1 MSDLRER
8 LKERWIEWSAIAR
21 LDYSLAFRNI
31 LRQKRRSFVGLSA
44 ITAGVI
50 ALLLAA
56 GFFEWNY
63 DGMREGTIRSQIG
76 HIQVVRPGFR
86 DAGAADPFQFLIPLD
101 SPERKLIET
110 FPLVEAVAPRL
121 TFNGLI
127 SKGESTVSFL
137 ADGVD
142 PIPEKK
148 LNGYLTLLQGTNL
161 ESIKADEVIVGE
173 GLAKT
178 LGVKVGERVVLLA
191 NTKSRGVN
199 AIEVTVKGIF
209 ATPTKAYDD
218 YALRVPL
225 ETAQRLLK
233 TSDVHA
239 WLVVLSKTSKTDSL
253 IEKMRE
259 KIPSKDLQ
267 FVPWHETDAADMYKK
282 TVTLFSRQ
290 VLVVKLMIAIIIVLS
305 IANTMMTNVRERTA
319 EIGTCMALGDTQ
331 RTVLRR
337 FIAEGVSMG
346 LIGGLLGLVLGG
358 VLAVVIS
365 AIGIPMPPPPGMTSG
380 YIAGIM
386 LTPGILIDA
395 FLLAVVTTF
404 FAGLY
409 PAWKAS
415 RLQIVDAL
423 RHAR

>member
-1 MSDLRER
+1 MSYWSERLRER
-8 LKERWIEWSAIAR
+8 WSEWKAIAR

-31 LRQKRRSFVGLSA
+31 LRQKRRSAVGLSA

-50 ALLLAA
+50 ALILAA

-63 DGMREGTIRSQIG
+63 DAMREGTIRSQIG
-76 HIQVVRPGFR
+76 HIQVVRPGFLE
-86 DAGAADPFQFLIPLD
+86 AGAADPFQFLIPQD
-101 SPERKLIET
+101 SPDRRLIEA
-110 FPLVEAVAPRL
+110 FPLVETVTPRL

-142 PIPEKK
+142 PLREKK
-148 LNGYLTLLQGTNL
+148 LNGYLSVLQGADL
-161 ESIKADEVIVGE
+161 DSINADQVIVGE

-178 LGVKVGERVVLLA
+178 LGVSVGDRVVLLA

-199 AIEVTVKGIF
+199 AIEVEVKGVF
-209 ATPTKAYDD
+209 ATPVKAYDD
-218 YALRVPL
+218 YALRLPL
-225 ETAQRLLK
+225 DAAQRLLK
-233 TSDVHA
+233 TAEVHA
-239 WLVVLSKTSKTDSL
+239 WLVVLSKTSKTDSVV
-253 IEKMRE
+253 EKMRD
-259 KIPSKDLQ
+259 KVPSKDLQ
-267 FVPWHETDAADMYKK
+267 FLPWHETSAADMYKK

-290 VLVVKLMIAIIIVLS
+290 VLVVKVMIAIIIVLS
-305 IANTMMTNVRERTA
+305 IANTMMTNVRERTS

-346 LIGGLLGLVLGG
+346 LTGGFLGLVLGG
-358 VLAVVIS
+358 MLAAAIS
-365 AIGIPMPPPPGMTSG
+365 TIGIPMPPPPGMTSG

-386 LTPGILIDA
+386 VTPGIMIDA
-395 FLLAVVTTF
+395 FVLAVVTTF
-404 FAGLY
+404 LAGLY